1 MIFQTSDHKPDRLRG
16 NEPKMK
22 QPINYKEELKQKPKM
37 SKYWGIQYLDG
48 HKSISETDH
57 PLKVEDQFRQ
67 IYHNATLPVK
77 SKKDP
82 KIFRRKAKKQLRYR
96 QFLSA
101 SITFFHITTHY
112 GIIRNIIAFSKLS
125 IVKKIL

>member
-22 QPINYKEELKQKPKM
+22 QPINYKEELKQKLKM

-82 KIFRRKAKKQLRYR
+82 K
-96 QFLSA
+96 
-101 SITFFHITTHY
+101 
-112 GIIRNIIAFSKLS
+112 NI
-125 IVKKIL
+125 